1 MRSCYTGLAL
11 HWYMANLTISVD
23 DATLKRAR
31 LRALQRD
38 ESVNAYLAESLRR
51 YADGGEADERMARV
65 LALAEASASGTGR
78 DGRTWTRDE
87 VHRG

>member
-1 MRSCYTGLAL
+1 MWSCYTDLAL

-23 DATLKRAR
+23 DATLK
-31 LRALQRD
+31 
-38 ESVNAYLAESLRR
+38 
-51 YADGGEADERMARV
+51 RMARV